1 MIAKGE
7 PQVFSDFIAFI
18 DESGDHSLESIDPE
32 YPLFVLAFC
41 LMRKEVFVDVLT
53 PRIRKLKFK
62 TFGHDKVILHEH
74 DIRKRTGAFAK
85 LGRDARDAFMSEL
98 TETVREV
105 DFKLF
110 AVVIDK
116 QRHKERYI
124 HPAHPYHMAMQ
135 FGLERIFGFLR
146 LHGQHERPTFL
157 VCEARGSKEDKDLEL
172 EFRRVR
178 DGANYQGIRLP
189 FELIIADKR
198 INCEG
203 LQMADLTARP
213 IGLSVLRP
221 EQPNRAMEVL
231 EGKFS
236 RGATGRKEGIGLKV
250 FP

>member
-1 MIAKGE
+1 M
-7 PQVFSDFIAFI
+7 QSDYMVFI
-18 DESGDHSLESIDPE
+18 DESGDHSLQSIDAK
-32 YPLFVLAFC
+32 YPLFVLSFC
-41 LMRKEVFVDVLT
+41 VMRKNEYIDVLT
-53 PRIRKLKFK
+53 PRIRGLKIAA
-62 TFGHDKVILHEH
+62 FGHDKVILHEH
-74 DIRKRTGAFAK
+74 DIRKKVGAFAK
-85 LGRDARDAFMSEL
+85 LGKDARIAFLNEL
-98 TETVREV
+98 TEIVKIV

-116 QRHKERYI
+116 QRHRDKYAN
-124 HPAHPYHMAMQ
+124 PAHPYHMAMQ

-146 LHGQHERPTFL
+146 LQGQHEKTTFL
-157 VCEARGSKEDKDLEL
+157 VCEGRGAKEDRDLEL
-172 EFRRVR
+172 EFLRVR
-178 DGANYQGIRLP
+178 DGLNYHRERLP

-221 EQPNRAMEVL
+221 GQPNRAMEVL

-236 RGATGRKEGIGLKV
+236 TSGGRKEGIGLKV